1 MEFQDAAKLT
11 LGTIRAHRMRTILTM
26 LGIAI
31 GTASVILLTSIG
43 EGLRYFILRSF
54 TQFGTNII
62 AITPGKTETFGMQG
76 VLNTTRKLTVED
88 AIELRRIPG
97 VEKVVPI
104 CFGSARVEGGKRSR
118 SVFVV
123 GATSDVPAVW
133 RFHVRQGSFLPEID
147 PRRGAPLT
155 VLGSKL
161 KTELYGSANPLGQ
174 YVHIGG
180 SRFLVIGVMEPK
192 GQLLGLDLDDRAY
205 IPVSSALQ
213 LFNKEGLQEVDV
225 LFAQGRK
232 VDTVAAAI
240 KTALIERHDHQED
253 FTITT
258 QTEMLDT
265 LDNILKYIT
274 MGVGGIAAISLLVGA
289 VGILTMMWISVNE
302 RISEIGLEKAIGAE
316 PKQILRLF
324 LMEAAI
330 LSTAGGLAGVIFGL
344 TVAQTLGAII
354 PALPVRIPTMYVLLA
369 ILVSVLVG
377 VVSGVAPARRAS
389 RLDPLE
395 ALRTE

>member
-1 MEFQDAAKLT
+1 MELQDVIKLT
-11 LGTIRAHRMRTILTM
+11 VGTIRGHRLRTALTM

-43 EGLRYFILRSF
+43 EGMRYFILNQF
-54 TQFGTNII
+54 TQFGTNLLIV
-62 AITPGKTETFGMQG
+62 TPGKTETFGMKG
-76 VLNTTRKLTVED
+76 IVTTTRKLTIED
-88 AIELRRIPG
+88 AVQLKKVAG
-97 VEKVVPI
+97 LEKVLPVSY
-104 CFGSARVEGGKRSR
+104 GSAKVETSKRSR

-123 GATSDVPAVW
+123 GVTSDAPAVW
-133 RFHVRQGSFLPEID
+133 RFLVRQGSFLPAID

-161 KTELYGSANPLGQ
+161 KQELFGSENALGQ

-180 SRFLVIGVMEPK
+180 TRFLVIGVMESK
-192 GQLLGLDLDDRAY
+192 GQLLGLDIDDRAY
-205 IPVSSALQ
+205 VPIRSAMR
-213 LFNKEGLQEVDV
+213 LFNKEGLQEIHI
-225 LFAQGRK
+225 LFSKTMPVNSIVNGLRK
-232 VDTVAAAI
+232 TLMRLHND
-240 KTALIERHDHQED
+240 EED

-265 LDNILKYIT
+265 LDKILNILT

-316 PKQILRLF
+316 PSQILTLF
-324 LMEAAI
+324 LTEAAL
-330 LSTAGGLAGVIFGL
+330 LSTAGGVAGVIVGL
-344 TVAQTLGAII
+344 SIATLLGAVI
-354 PALPVRIPTMYVLLA
+354 PALPVRVPTIYVVLA
-369 ILVSVLVG
+369 IVTSIAVG
-377 VVSGVAPARRAS
+377 LISGVAPARRAA